1 MTEGKGPEGGAIP
14 PPGSAAQPLPAAATE
29 STGAASGAA
38 PAPSGAAVRRR
49 LTYEVWLVLGVTV
62 LSSATYAVLNLIDRY
77 TIDVPL
83 GEQSATLNPT
93 LNARPWLDLLY
104 QLRRYAF
111 LALPALLAL
120 YLLSANGRSAVRRI
134 GLDLHRFGR
143 DLAHGVALAAAIGIP
158 GLGVYALGRALG
170 VTVQLQVTTLDAFWW
185 TIPVL
190 VIGAFANGFLE
201 EVVVVGYLAER
212 LKDLR
217 WGVAAII
224 VASALLRGTYHLYQG
239 PGMALGNVAMGVLF
253 AWYYLV
259 PSWGRRVL
267 PLVIAHTLI
276 DVVAFVGYAL
286 IPTAWLASIGIG

>member
-1 MTEGKGPEGGAIP
+1 MPDTTPEAQPAPAQPAAVAPTEQAIP
-14 PPGSAAQPLPAAATE
+14 VSASAR
-29 STGAASGAA
+29 
-38 PAPSGAAVRRR
+38 RRR
-49 LTYEVWLVLGVTV
+49 LTYEVWLVLGV
-62 LSSATYAVLNLIDRY
+62 AVLGSVTLSILNLVDRY

-83 GEQSATLNPT
+83 ANQSTSLNPPQ
-93 LNARPWLDLLY
+93 NERPWLDLLY

-134 GLDLHRFGR
+134 GLDLRQPGR
-143 DLAHGVALAAAIGIP
+143 DLLHGIGLAAAVGIP

-170 VTVQLQVTTLDAFWW
+170 VTVEIRPATLDAFWW
-185 TIPVL
+185 TVPVL
-190 VIGAFANGFLE
+190 ILAALANGFLE

-217 WGVAAII
+217 WGIAAII
-224 VASALLRGTYHLYQG
+224 VASALLRGSYHLYQG
-239 PGMALGNVAMGVLF
+239 PGMAIGNVAMGVLF

-267 PLVIAHTLI
+267 PLVVAHTLI
-276 DVVAFVGYAL
+276 DVTAFVGYSL
-286 IPTAWLASIGIG
+286 LPQAWLSALGVG

>member
-1 MTEGKGPEGGAIP
+1 MSEHSVSLEAGTSAPAGPGV
-14 PPGSAAQPLPAAATE
+14 
-29 STGAASGAA
+29 SGAA
-38 PAPSGAAVRRR
+38 RRRR

-62 LSSATYAVLNLIDRY
+62 LGSATLAALNLVDRL

-83 GEQSATLNPT
+83 GEQSTSLNPPQ
-93 LNARPWLDLLY
+93 NERPWLDLLY

-134 GLDLHRFGR
+134 GLDLSRPGR
-143 DLAHGVALAAAIGIP
+143 DLLAGIGLAAAVGIP
-158 GLGVYALGRALG
+158 GLGVYALGRTLG
-170 VTVQLQVTTLDAFWW
+170 ITVEVRPATLDAFWW

-190 VIGAFANGFLE
+190 ILAALANGFLE

-212 LKDLR
+212 LSDLR
-217 WGVAAII
+217 WRVAAII
-224 VASALLRGTYHLYQG
+224 VVSALLRGAYHLYQG
-239 PGMALGNVAMGVLF
+239 PGMAIGNVAMGVLF

-276 DVVAFVGYAL
+276 DVVAFVGYSL
-286 IPTAWLASIGIG
+286 IPPEWLAALGLG

>member
-1 MTEGKGPEGGAIP
+1 MNEIP
-14 PPGSAAQPLPAAATE
+14 TLVPVSADAR
-29 STGAASGAA
+29 
-38 PAPSGAAVRRR
+38 RRR
-49 LTYEVWLVLGVTV
+49 LRQEIWLVLGVAI
-62 LSSATYAVLNLIDRY
+62 LGSATLAVLNLVDRY

-83 GEQSATLNPT
+83 SAQSASLNVT
-93 LNARPWLDLLY
+93 QNERPWLDLLY
-104 QLRRYAF
+104 QLRRLAF

-134 GLDLHRFGR
+134 GLDLTRPGR
-143 DLAHGVALAAAIGIP
+143 DLLHGFALAAAVGIP

-170 VTVQLQVTTLDAFWW
+170 ITVEVRPATLDAFWW

-190 VIGAFANGFLE
+190 VLAALANGFLE

-224 VASALLRGTYHLYQG
+224 VVSALLRGSYHLYQG
-239 PGMALGNVAMGVLF
+239 PGMAIGNVAMGVLF
-253 AWYYLV
+253 AWYYLR

-267 PLVIAHTLI
+267 PLVVAHTLI
-276 DVVAFVGYAL
+276 DVVAFVGYSL
-286 IPTAWLASIGIG
+286 LPQAWLAALGVG

>member
-1 MTEGKGPEGGAIP
+1 MTEG
-14 PPGSAAQPLPAAATE
+14 SPAAA
-29 STGAASGAA
+29 GRDAADEPRVPVSASA
-38 PAPSGAAVRRR
+38 RRRR

-62 LSSATYAVLNLIDRY
+62 LGSVTLAVLNLVDRY

-83 GEQSATLNPT
+83 AQQSTSLNPSQ
-93 LNARPWLDLLY
+93 NERPWLDLLY

-120 YLLSANGRSAVRRI
+120 YLLSTNGRSAVRRI
-134 GLDLHRFGR
+134 GLDLTRPGR
-143 DLAHGVALAAAIGIP
+143 DLLQGLGLAAAVGIP

-170 VTVQLQVTTLDAFWW
+170 VTVEVRPATLDAFWW

-190 VIGAFANGFLE
+190 ILGALANGFLE

-224 VASALLRGTYHLYQG
+224 LASAILRGSYHLYQG
-239 PGMALGNVAMGVLF
+239 PGMAIGNVAMGVLF
-253 AWYYLV
+253 AWFYLV
-259 PSWGRRVL
+259 PSWGRRVM
-267 PLVIAHTLI
+267 PLVVAHTVI
-276 DVVAFVGYAL
+276 DVVAFVGYSLLPEAL
-286 IPTAWLASIGIG
+286 LTALGVG